1 MSELEHTTSPASR
14 STNRSA
20 SLGRLAVGAAAALL
34 TLAALAPAGAQDHD
48 HGHDEGEG
56 PGEGPGE
63 VLVLRGAT
71 VHTPAGPI
79 PRGVVVLVDG
89 RVAAVGSEGQA
100 ALPAG
105 GTRVF
110 LPGQHL
116 YPGLIDADSILGL
129 TEIGAVAATNDTSE
143 VGEVNPNLRAELAVN
158 PDSELLPVARTGGVL
173 VALTA
178 LRTGLVSGTSALIYT
193 QGWTWEDMT
202 VRAPVALQVRWPRMR
217 VDPVGKRGEAL
228 EEATRAREAKLRALD
243 EALDEARA
251 YWKAR
256 QALGAVRRPDRD
268 PKWDAMRAL
277 LERRIPVAVEAD
289 GLLELRAALDWADR
303 QKLSLIVVG
312 GQEAWRLADALAVRD
327 VPVILGSPFEL
338 PGRDDDPVDAP
349 YRNAALLHA
358 AGVRLAF
365 GSGGHGFGAAN
376 SRHLRLHAAQAV
388 AHGLPREAAL
398 RALSAGAAEILGV
411 ADRLGAIEVGREG
424 TLFAADGDI
433 LDTRTQVTSAWI
445 AGQPVELYDRQRRLY
460 DKYRRR

>member
-1 MSELEHTTSPASR
+1 MSRASR
-14 STNRSA
+14 VGRY
-20 SLGRLAVGAAAALL
+20 LGRATAALAAGL
-34 TLAALAPAGAQDHD
+34 VTLAALAPAGAQDHE
-48 HGHDEGEG
+48 HGGGDDAPPAGDEHD
-56 PGEGPGE
+56 

-71 VHTPAGPI
+71 VHTPSGPI
-79 PRGVVVLVDG
+79 HKGVVVLVDG
-89 RVAAVGSEGQA
+89 RVAAVGSEGQV

-105 GTRVF
+105 GERVF

-116 YPGLIDADSILGL
+116 YPGLIDADTILGL
-129 TEIGAVAATNDTSE
+129 TEIGSVAATNDTSE

-202 VRAPVALQVRWPRMR
+202 VRAPLTLHVRWPGMR
-217 VDPVGKRGEAL
+217 VDPVGKKGKAL
-228 EEATRAREAKLRALD
+228 EEAVREREAKLRAID
-243 EALDEARA
+243 EALAEARA

-256 QALGAVRRPDRD
+256 QALGAARRPDRD
-268 PKWDAMRAL
+268 PKWDAMREVV
-277 LERRIPVAVEAD
+277 ERRIPVAVEAD
-289 GLLELRAALDWADR
+289 GVLEIRAALDWADR
-303 QKLSLIVVG
+303 EKLRIIIVG
-312 GQEAWRLADALAVRD
+312 GQEAWRVADALAVRD
-327 VPVILGSPFEL
+327 VPVIVGSPFEL
-338 PGRDDDPVDAP
+338 PARDDDPVDAP

-358 AGVRLAF
+358 AGVRIAF

-388 AHGLPREAAL
+388 AHGLPRDVAV
-398 RALSAGAAEILGV
+398 RALTSGAAEILGV

-433 LDTRTQVTSAWI
+433 LETRTQVTAAWI
-445 AGQPVELYDRQRRLY
+445 AGRQVDLYDRQLRLY
-460 DKYRRR
+460 DKYRRRR